1 MSRENEGVIWSY
13 IIMYRPVISVSLCL
27 GRETLVT
34 SDLNLNLSVV
44 YNEPFRLKK
53 AYAAS
58 LCSLFV
64 ASTAA

>member
-1 MSRENEGVIWSY
+1 MSR
-13 IIMYRPVISVSLCL
+13 
-27 GRETLVT
+27 GREDDRVIINIPCDNTIAFSMLKDVIT
-34 SDLNLNLSVV
+34 SDLNLAVV